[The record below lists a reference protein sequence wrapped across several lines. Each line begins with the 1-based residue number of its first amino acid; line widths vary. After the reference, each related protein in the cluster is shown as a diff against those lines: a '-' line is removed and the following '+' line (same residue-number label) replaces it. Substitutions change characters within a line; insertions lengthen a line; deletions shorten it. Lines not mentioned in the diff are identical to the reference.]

1 MVLIIKK
8 LVPVYSE
15 KDNVNKKYKN
25 LRKSK
30 YVATFKFWYPNIP
43 EILVKEY
50 GLKPDEK
57 ILVFSMREVSL
68 PHFNRYRTKFKK
80 IYYGPLNKFMDFLNC
95 CRKKNK
101 VRSSRIEGLI
111 DFTKICNFKL

>member
-8 LVPVYSE
+8 LVPVYSVTADVP
-15 KDNVNKKYKN
+15 KRLKN

-50 GLKPDEK
+50 GLKKDEK
-57 ILVFSMREVSL
+57 ILVFNMKEISL

-80 IYYGPLNKFMDFLNC
+80 VYYGPLNNFMKFLNKL
-95 CRKKNK
+95 RAANKSKNN
-101 VRSSRIEGLI
+101 
-111 DFTKICNFKL
+111 DAKLLW

>member
-8 LVPVYSE
+8 FVPVYSE
-15 KDNVNKKYKN
+15 KNNVPKKYKN
-25 LRKSK
+25 LRKSR

-50 GLKPDEK
+50 GLKRNEK
-57 ILVFSMREVSL
+57 ILVFSMREISL

-80 IYYGPLNKFMDFLNC
+80 VYYGPLNNFMKFLNKF
-95 CRKKNK
+95 RVANKSKNTD
-101 VRSSRIEGLI
+101 V
-111 DFTKICNFKL
+111 KLLW